1 MKISMAFCPLGRG
14 FVNNLRL
21 RRLRE
26 NHNLAKNPFAHRIR
40 EANKPELVRKAGHGQ
55 EHPVL
60 GLVPAVGK
68 KDGLVQFKVA
78 AASTRINAGPL
89 HRILDTPQIE
99 PRRKGSKSGNMAPL
113 KTGTARLLALFL
125 LPSHVRYAVFPLI
138 EEGNSL
144 QTTPAASSN
153 RSQLA
158 GHRIRTCE
166 QGRS

>member
-99 PRRKGSKSGNMAPL
+99 PRRKGRKSGNMAPL
-113 KTGTARLLALFL
+113 KTGTA
-125 LPSHVRYAVFPLI
+125 
-138 EEGNSL
+138 
-144 QTTPAASSN
+144 
-153 RSQLA
+153 
-158 GHRIRTCE
+158 
-166 QGRS
+166 

>member
-89 HRILDTPQIE
+89 Q
-99 PRRKGSKSGNMAPL
+99 PRRKGRKSGNMAPL